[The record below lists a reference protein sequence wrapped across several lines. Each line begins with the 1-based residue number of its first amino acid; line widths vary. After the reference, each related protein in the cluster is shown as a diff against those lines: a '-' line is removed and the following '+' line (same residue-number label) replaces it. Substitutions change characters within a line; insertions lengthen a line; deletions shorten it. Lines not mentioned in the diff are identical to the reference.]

1 MKKLK
6 DILRELRPLCSKG
19 YNILIWDGTY
29 ETFTFENTL
38 DELIKQYPNWLDREV
53 IEVDVDDDCE
63 IIHVTLE

>member
-1 MKKLK
+1 MKKLR
-6 DILRELRPLCSKG
+6 DILHELMPLCNKG
-19 YNILIWDGTY
+19 YNIFIWDGTY

-38 DELIKQYPNWLDREV
+38 EELVKQYPNWLDREV